1 MTFQDIEAAFVHN
14 EPKRQTLLSNEKA
27 LSKVIEPEDLN
38 VLHQR
43 IRLMNKQ
50 WDELRNQANLRGHR
64 IDDTMFRWSNF
75 SEKIKE
81 LCDWIDKMEVK
92 VISSKDYHIED
103 LLNRMQR
110 VSYKVVDLP

>member
-1 MTFQDIEAAFVHN
+1 MHN
-14 EPKRQTLLSNEKA
+14 EPKRQTLLSKEKG
-27 LSKVIEPEDLN
+27 LSQIIEPEDLN

-50 WDELRNQANLRGHR
+50 WDELRNQANLRAQR

-75 SEKIKE
+75 SGKVKE

-103 LLNRMQR
+103 LLARMQ
-110 VSYKVVDLP
+110 KVRNTSCCSKKK

>member
-1 MTFQDIEAAFVHN
+1 MLQDIESAFVHN
-14 EPKRQTLLSNEKA
+14 EPKRQTLLSKERD

-50 WDELRNQANLRGHR
+50 WDELSSQANLRGQR

-75 SEKIKE
+75 SEKVKE

-103 LLNRMQR
+103 LLNKMQ
-110 VSYKVVDLP
+110 KVRFNP